1 MNKETKKKLPFLM
14 PALCIVNIH
23 VVVLVPAAA
32 AHSSGLSGG
41 VEGEGRRDLLIPRST
56 STVAPSI
63 SPWDV
68 DGSEGWVG

>member
-14 PALCIVNIH
+14 PALCIVSIH

-41 VEGEGRRDLLIPRST
+41 VEGERGEEGFIDPEKPLNCC
-56 STVAPSI
+56 SI
-63 SPWDV
+63 YLAL
-68 DGSEGWVG
+68 GC